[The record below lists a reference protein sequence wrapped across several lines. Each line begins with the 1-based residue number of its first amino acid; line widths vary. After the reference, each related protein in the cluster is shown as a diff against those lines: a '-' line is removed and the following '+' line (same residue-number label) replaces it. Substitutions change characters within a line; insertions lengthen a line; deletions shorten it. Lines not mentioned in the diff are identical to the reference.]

1 MRKLFALLIIIP
13 LLVNVKSPLFDW
25 EWKWNWENLTDKF
38 KDFLDKFKSKV
49 PEFIKNMKNKMKD
62 FIEKTEE
69 QKNYFIKEL
78 NSKVTELYEDI
89 KQDIINKK
97 EDVESKIK
105 TLIEK
110 TTEASKFL
118 SYKICDISNLD
129 YEECRNDK
137 KKLFTNLLNVVKEN
151 FGECSVIVEQLS
163 SLSDDKEENLKYFLF
178 MAISLSENP
187 DAIEEGKSQVIFDIL
202 NCLKDKFE
210 DYWPSINS
218 TILNYELRISTK
230 QDVMNLLLNS
240 FSNLVNVI
248 HFEEIDGYIEKA
260 NETTGLISDEKA
272 KGTYKGIFSLLKKFN
287 EFGTQ
292 FYNISA
298 DLALNVFL
306 NPGNLN
312 MGADTDF
319 NWIINEDKG
328 IRINLHHNYLLRE
341 KGAQSVQAV
350 IFESPLVSLRGKK
363 EEIEEGVSNIFV
375 GITLYD
381 KEGNEIFVSDIEFA
395 QYRPVIYFKRI
406 FFNAMKR
413 CLFYN
418 EEKDTIDDEGITSAF
433 ETLDGEEYIKCIP
446 SHLTSF
452 TIGSSKKENTPDEIE
467 ETTTKTDVVIN
478 TIAMTDS
485 NKKMNDNTMDKIDET
500 IHVNSNDNSKEV
512 SDTKGKSNNNNADYY
527 EENSNK
533 AFININIITSIII
546 FLSLL

>member
-1 MRKLFALLIIIP
+1 MKKLFVLLIIIP
-13 LLVNVKSPLFDW
+13 LLTVVKSPLFDW
-25 EWKWNWENLTDKF
+25 DWKWNWDWENFTSKF

-49 PEFIKNMKNKMKD
+49 PEFIKNMQNKVKE

-69 QKNYFIKEL
+69 QKNYFIEEL
-78 NSKVTELYEDI
+78 NSKVIELYEDI
-89 KQDIINKK
+89 KQDIIKKK

-118 SYKICDISNLD
+118 SYKICDIARLD

-137 KKLFTNLLNVVKEN
+137 KKLFTNLLDVVKEN
-151 FGECSVIVEQLS
+151 FGKCSTIIEELS
-163 SLSDDKEENLKYFLF
+163 SLSDDIEQNLKYFLF

-230 QDVMNLLLNS
+230 QDIMNLLLNS

-248 HFEEIDGYIEKA
+248 HFEEIDGFITKA
-260 NETTGLISDEKA
+260 NETTGLISDPKA
-272 KGTYKGIFSLLKKFN
+272 KETYNGIFSLLKKFN

-298 DLALNVFL
+298 DLSLNVFL

-312 MGADTDF
+312 MGRDVDF
-319 NWIINEDKG
+319 NWIIDDDKG
-328 IRINLHHNYLLRE
+328 IRINLHSNYLLRE

-350 IFESPLVSLRGKK
+350 IFESPLVSIRGKE
-363 EEIEEGVSNIFV
+363 EEIEQGVSNIFV

-381 KEGNEIFVSDIEFA
+381 TEGNEIFVKDIEF
-395 QYRPVIYFKRI
+395 QKYRPVIYFKKI
-406 FFNAMKR
+406 FFNEMKK

-446 SHLTSF
+446 AHLTSF
-452 TIGSSKKENTPDEIE
+452 TIGSSKNKYNSDENE
-467 ETTTKTDVVIN
+467 ETTIKTDAIVN
-478 TIAMTDS
+478 TIATTNS
-485 NKKMNDNTMDKIDET
+485 NKKINDNMDKIDET
-500 IHVNSNDNSKEV
+500 EASI
-512 SDTKGKSNNNNADYY
+512 TKGKSNNNNDVDYNN
-527 EENSNK
+527 ETSNK
-533 AFININIITSIII
+533 SFINIYIIVNLIII
-546 FLSLL
+546 FLSLF

>member
-1 MRKLFALLIIIP
+1 MKKLFTLLIIIP
-13 LLVNVKSPLFDW
+13 LLTVVKSPLFDW
-25 EWKWNWENLTDKF
+25 DWKWNWDWENFTSKF

-49 PEFIKNMKNKMKD
+49 PEFIKNMQNKVKE

-69 QKNYFIKEL
+69 QKNYFIEEL
-78 NSKVTELYEDI
+78 NSKVIELYEDI

-118 SYKICDISNLD
+118 SYKICDIARLD

-137 KKLFTNLLNVVKEN
+137 KKLFTNLLDVVKEN
-151 FGECSVIVEQLS
+151 FDKCSTIIEEIS
-163 SLSDDKEENLKYFLF
+163 SLSDDIEQNLKYFLF

-230 QDVMNLLLNS
+230 QDIMNLLLNS

-248 HFEEIDGYIEKA
+248 HFEEIDGFITKA
-260 NETTGLISDEKA
+260 NETTGLISDPKA
-272 KGTYKGIFSLLKKFN
+272 KETYNGIFSLLKKFN

-292 FYNISA
+292 FYNISV
-298 DLALNVFL
+298 DLSLNVFL

-312 MGADTDF
+312 MGRDVDF
-319 NWIINEDKG
+319 NWIIDDDKG
-328 IRINLHHNYLLRE
+328 IRINLHSNYLLRE

-350 IFESPLVSLRGKK
+350 IFESPLVSLRGKE
-363 EEIEEGVSNIFV
+363 EEIEQGVSNIFV

-381 KEGNEIFVSDIEFA
+381 SEGNEIFVKDIEF
-395 QYRPVIYFKRI
+395 QKYRPVIYFKKI
-406 FFNAMKR
+406 FFNEMKK

-433 ETLDGEEYIKCIP
+433 EILDGEEYIKCIP
-446 SHLTSF
+446 AHLTSF
-452 TIGSSKKENTPDEIE
+452 TIGSSKNKYNSDENE
-467 ETTTKTDVVIN
+467 ETTIKTDAIVN
-478 TIAMTDS
+478 TIATTNS
-485 NKKMNDNTMDKIDET
+485 NKKINDNNIDKVDET
-500 IHVNSNDNSKEV
+500 EASI
-512 SDTKGKSNNNNADYY
+512 TKGKSNNNNDVDYNN
-527 EENSNK
+527 ETSNK
-533 AFININIITSIII
+533 SFININIIVNLIII
-546 FLSLL
+546 FLSLF

>member
-1 MRKLFALLIIIP
+1 MKKLFALLIIIP
-13 LLVNVKSPLFDW
+13 LLTVVKSPLFDW
-25 EWKWNWENLTDKF
+25 DWKWNWDWENFTSKF

-49 PEFIKNMKNKMKD
+49 PEFIKNMQNKVKE

-69 QKNYFIKEL
+69 QKNYFIEEL
-78 NSKVTELYEDI
+78 NSKVIELYEDI

-110 TTEASKFL
+110 TTEASKYL
-118 SYKICDISNLD
+118 SYKICDIARLD

-137 KKLFTNLLNVVKEN
+137 KKLFTNLLDVVKEN
-151 FGECSVIVEQLS
+151 FGKCSTIIEELS
-163 SLSDDKEENLKYFLF
+163 SLSDDIEQNLKYFLF

-230 QDVMNLLLNS
+230 QDIMNLLLNS

-248 HFEEIDGYIEKA
+248 HFEEIDGFITKA
-260 NETTGLISDEKA
+260 NETTGLISDPKA
-272 KGTYKGIFSLLKKFN
+272 KETYNGIFSLLKKFN

-298 DLALNVFL
+298 DLSLNVFL

-312 MGADTDF
+312 MGRDVDF
-319 NWIINEDKG
+319 NWIIDDDKG
-328 IRINLHHNYLLRE
+328 IRINLHSNYLLRE

-350 IFESPLVSLRGKK
+350 IFESPFVSIRGKE
-363 EEIEEGVSNIFV
+363 EEIEQGVSNIFV

-381 KEGNEIFVSDIEFA
+381 TEGNEIFVKDIEFKK
-395 QYRPVIYFKRI
+395 YRPVIYFKKI
-406 FFNAMKR
+406 FFNEMKK

-418 EEKDTIDDEGITSAF
+418 EEKDTIDDEGIASAF

-446 SHLTSF
+446 THLTSF
-452 TIGSSKKENTPDEIE
+452 TIGSSKNKDTSEKSE
-467 ETTTKTDVVIN
+467 ETTIKTDTVAIVD
-478 TIAMTDS
+478 TIAATSS
-485 NKKMNDNTMDKIDET
+485 NKKINDNNIDKVEE
-500 IHVNSNDNSKEV
+500 KEA
-512 SDTKGKSNNNNADYY
+512 SITKGKSNNNNDVDYNN
-527 EENSNK
+527 ETSNK
-533 AFININIITSIII
+533 SFINIYIIVNLIII
-546 FLSLL
+546 FLSLF

>member
-1 MRKLFALLIIIP
+1 MKKLFALLIIIP
-13 LLVNVKSPLFDW
+13 LLTVVKSPLFDW
-25 EWKWNWENLTDKF
+25 DWKWNWDWENFTSKF

-49 PEFIKNMKNKMKD
+49 PEFIKNMQNKVKE

-69 QKNYFIKEL
+69 QKNYFIEEL
-78 NSKVTELYEDI
+78 NSKVIELYEDI

-118 SYKICDISNLD
+118 SYKICDIARLD

-137 KKLFTNLLNVVKEN
+137 KKLFTNLLDVVKEN
-151 FGECSVIVEQLS
+151 FGKCSTIIEELS
-163 SLSDDKEENLKYFLF
+163 SLSDDIEQNLKYFLF

-230 QDVMNLLLNS
+230 QDIMNLLLNS

-248 HFEEIDGYIEKA
+248 HFEEIDGFITKA
-260 NETTGLISDEKA
+260 NETTGLISDPKA
-272 KGTYKGIFSLLKKFN
+272 KETYNGIFSLLKKFN

-298 DLALNVFL
+298 DLSLNVFL

-312 MGADTDF
+312 MGRDVDF
-319 NWIINEDKG
+319 NWIIDDDKG
-328 IRINLHHNYLLRE
+328 IRINLHSNYLLRE

-350 IFESPLVSLRGKK
+350 IFESPLVSIRGKE
-363 EEIEEGVSNIFV
+363 EEIEQGVSNIFV

-381 KEGNEIFVSDIEFA
+381 TEGNEIFVKDIEFKK
-395 QYRPVIYFKRI
+395 YRPVIYFKKI
-406 FFNAMKR
+406 FFNEMKK

-418 EEKDTIDDEGITSAF
+418 EEKDTIDDEGIASAF

-446 SHLTSF
+446 THLTSF
-452 TIGSSKKENTPDEIE
+452 TIGSSKNKDTSEKSE
-467 ETTTKTDVVIN
+467 ETTIKTDTVAIVD
-478 TIAMTDS
+478 TIAATSS
-485 NKKMNDNTMDKIDET
+485 NKKINDNNIDKVEET
-500 IHVNSNDNSKEV
+500 EASI
-512 SDTKGKSNNNNADYY
+512 TKGKSNNNNDVDYNN
-527 EENSNK
+527 ETSNK
-533 AFININIITSIII
+533 SFINVNIIINLIII
-546 FLSLL
+546 FLSLF

>member
-1 MRKLFALLIIIP
+1 MKKLFVLLIIIP
-13 LLVNVKSPLFDW
+13 LLTVVKSPLFDW
-25 EWKWNWENLTDKF
+25 DWKWNWDWENFTSKF

-49 PEFIKNMKNKMKD
+49 PEFIKNMQNKVKE

-69 QKNYFIKEL
+69 QKNYFIEEL
-78 NSKVTELYEDI
+78 NSKVIELYEDI

-118 SYKICDISNLD
+118 SYKICDIARLD

-137 KKLFTNLLNVVKEN
+137 KKLFTNLLDVVKEN
-151 FGECSVIVEQLS
+151 FGKCSTIIEELS
-163 SLSDDKEENLKYFLF
+163 SLSDDIEQNLKYFLF

-230 QDVMNLLLNS
+230 QDIMNLLLNS

-248 HFEEIDGYIEKA
+248 HFEEVDGFITKT
-260 NETTGLISDEKA
+260 NETTGLISDPKA
-272 KGTYKGIFSLLKKFN
+272 KETYKGTFSLLKKFN

-298 DLALNVFL
+298 DLSLNVFL

-312 MGADTDF
+312 MGRDIDF
-319 NWIINEDKG
+319 NWIIDDDKG
-328 IRINLHHNYLLRE
+328 IRINLHSNYLLRE

-350 IFESPLVSLRGKK
+350 IFESPLVSLRGKE
-363 EEIEEGVSNIFV
+363 EEIEQGVSNIFV

-381 KEGNEIFVSDIEFA
+381 TEGNEIFVKDIEFKK
-395 QYRPVIYFKRI
+395 YRPVIYFRKI
-406 FFNAMKR
+406 FFNEMKK

-418 EEKDTIDDEGITSAF
+418 EEKDTIDDEGIASAF

-446 SHLTSF
+446 AHLTSF
-452 TIGSSKKENTPDEIE
+452 TIGTSKKEDTSDKRE
-467 ETTTKTDVVIN
+467 ETTIKTDTDAVVN
-478 TIAMTDS
+478 TIATTNS
-485 NKKMNDNTMDKIDET
+485 NKKINDNMDKIDET
-500 IHVNSNDNSKEV
+500 EASI
-512 SDTKGKSNNNNADYY
+512 TKGKSNNNNDVDYNN
-527 EENSNK
+527 ETSNK
-533 AFININIITSIII
+533 SFINIYIIVNLIII
-546 FLSLL
+546 FLFLF

>member
-1 MRKLFALLIIIP
+1 MKKLFALLIIIP
-13 LLVNVKSPLFDW
+13 LLTVVKSPLFDW
-25 EWKWNWENLTDKF
+25 DWKWNWDWENFTSKF

-49 PEFIKNMKNKMKD
+49 PEFIKNMQNKVKE

-69 QKNYFIKEL
+69 QKNYFIEEL
-78 NSKVTELYEDI
+78 NSKVIDLYEDI

-97 EDVESKIK
+97 EDVESKLK

-118 SYKICDISNLD
+118 SYKICDVSRLD

-137 KKLFTNLLNVVKEN
+137 KKLFTNLLDVVKEN
-151 FGECSVIVEQLS
+151 FGKCSTIIEELS
-163 SLSDDKEENLKYFLF
+163 SLSDDIEQNLKYFLF

-230 QDVMNLLLNS
+230 QDIMNLLLNS

-248 HFEEIDGYIEKA
+248 HFEEVDGFIKRA
-260 NETTGLISDEKA
+260 NETTGLITDPKA
-272 KGTYKGIFSLLKKFN
+272 KETYNGIFSLLKKFN

-298 DLALNVFL
+298 DLSLNVFL

-312 MGADTDF
+312 MGRDVDF
-319 NWIINEDKG
+319 NWIIDDDKG
-328 IRINLHHNYLLRE
+328 IRINLHSNYLLRE

-350 IFESPLVSLRGKK
+350 IFESPLVSIRGKE
-363 EEIEEGVSNIFV
+363 EEIEQGVSNIFV

-381 KEGNEIFVSDIEFA
+381 TEGNEIFVKDIEF
-395 QYRPVIYFKRI
+395 QKYRPVIYFKKI
-406 FFNAMKR
+406 FFNAMKK

-418 EEKDTIDDEGITSAF
+418 EEKDTIDDEGIASAF

-446 SHLTSF
+446 THLTSF
-452 TIGSSKKENTPDEIE
+452 TIGSSKNKDTSEKSE
-467 ETTTKTDVVIN
+467 ETTIKTDTVAIVD
-478 TIAMTDS
+478 TIAATSS
-485 NKKMNDNTMDKIDET
+485 NKKINDNMDKIDET
-500 IHVNSNDNSKEV
+500 EASI
-512 SDTKGKSNNNNADYY
+512 TKGKSNNNNDVDYNN
-527 EENSNK
+527 ETSNK
-533 AFININIITSIII
+533 SFININIIANLIII
-546 FLSLL
+546 FLSLF

>member
-1 MRKLFALLIIIP
+1 MKKLFVLLIIIP
-13 LLVNVKSPLFDW
+13 LLTVVKSPLFDW
-25 EWKWNWENLTDKF
+25 DWKWNWDWENFTSKF

-49 PEFIKNMKNKMKD
+49 PEFIKNMQNKVKE

-69 QKNYFIKEL
+69 QKNYFIEEL
-78 NSKVTELYEDI
+78 NSKVIELYEDI

-118 SYKICDISNLD
+118 SYKICDIARLD

-137 KKLFTNLLNVVKEN
+137 KKLFTNLLDVVKEN
-151 FGECSVIVEQLS
+151 FGKCSTIIEELS
-163 SLSDDKEENLKYFLF
+163 SLSDDIEQNLKYFLF

-230 QDVMNLLLNS
+230 QDIMNLLLNS

-248 HFEEIDGYIEKA
+248 HFEEVDGFIKRA
-260 NETTGLISDEKA
+260 NETTGLITDPKA
-272 KGTYKGIFSLLKKFN
+272 KETYNGIFSLLKKFN
-287 EFGTQ
+287 EFGTR

-298 DLALNVFL
+298 DLSLNVFL

-312 MGADTDF
+312 MGRDVDF
-319 NWIINEDKG
+319 NWIIDDDKG
-328 IRINLHHNYLLRE
+328 IRINLHSNYLLRE

-350 IFESPLVSLRGKK
+350 IFESPLVSIRGKE
-363 EEIEEGVSNIFV
+363 EEIEQGVSNIFV

-381 KEGNEIFVSDIEFA
+381 TEGNEIFVKDIEF
-395 QYRPVIYFKRI
+395 QKYRPVIYFKKI
-406 FFNAMKR
+406 FFNAMKK

-418 EEKDTIDDEGITSAF
+418 EEKDTIDDEGIASSF

-446 SHLTSF
+446 THLTSF
-452 TIGSSKKENTPDEIE
+452 TIGSSKNKDTSEKSE
-467 ETTTKTDVVIN
+467 ETTIKTDTVAIVD
-478 TIAMTDS
+478 TIAATSS
-485 NKKMNDNTMDKIDET
+485 NKKINDNNIDKVDET
-500 IHVNSNDNSKEV
+500 EASI
-512 SDTKGKSNNNNADYY
+512 TKGKSNNNNDVDYNN
-527 EENSNK
+527 ETSNK
-533 AFININIITSIII
+533 SFININIIANLIII
-546 FLSLL
+546 FLSLF